1 MKKLSA
7 LLLAILLLTVQ
18 SAALLQAAAE
28 DGSPA
33 EQVTL
38 RVGNPTPMRGEFFT
52 ELWGNATSDIDV
64 RRLLH
69 GYNLIRWDATISGFA
84 FDRTVIRDVK
94 MTKAENGDHTYTI
107 QLKQDLFYSDG
118 TPITARDYAFSL
130 LLQMSPVITEIGG
143 VPQRRDYLVGGA
155 AYLEGKT
162 ETLAGVRLLADDT
175 LAVTV
180 SHEYLPFFYETGLLQ
195 CNPYPISVIA
205 PGVAVADDGEGA
217 YLTNEDPNASEP
229 VFTAELLRKTILD
242 PETGYQSHPAAVS
255 GPYQLTSWD
264 GRTAVFSVNPYFKGN
279 ANGRKPSIPSISYT
293 LAENETMLEKLRS
306 GEFDLLNK
314 VMRADVVKEALE
326 MAGSFECTVSTYSRT
341 GLSFISFSCE
351 KPTVSS
357 ENVRQAIAWC
367 MDRDA
372 IVANYTDNNGIRVD
386 GYYGVGQWMY
396 GIVTG
401 GIEPPVDPPKAGS
414 PEEEIK
420 AYEKTM
426 AAYKALN
433 LRGLTKY
440 TVNTDRAVSLLEA
453 DGWKLNAEGIREK
466 EIDGAT
472 VTLDLV
478 LAYPEGNQ
486 IENLFGSYLIPNLE
500 KAGIRL
506 TLKPMSMEDILTAF
520 YKQGDREEDM
530 LYLASNFDL
539 LFDPSVNFILN
550 EDGEPNWSYTNH
562 EDQTLY
568 RLAQDM
574 SATKPGDVLAY
585 LQKWVAFQERFNKTL
600 PMLPIYS
607 NMYFD
612 VFTSDLVGYQA
623 ARYPTWSEAIVP
635 ATLK

>member
-7 LLLAILLLTVQ
+7 LLLAILLLA
-18 SAALLQAAAE
+18 SLLQGVAE
-28 DGSPA
+28 EGTPA

-38 RVGNPTPMRGEFFT
+38 RVGSTTPMRGEFFT

-69 GYNLIRWDATISGFA
+69 GYNLVRWDGSISGFA

-94 MTKAENGDHTYTI
+94 MEKTENGDHTYTI
-107 QLKQDLFYSDG
+107 RLQQDLQYSDE
-118 TPITARDYAFSL
+118 TAITARDYAFSL
-130 LLQMSPVITEIGG
+130 LLQMSPVIAEIGG
-143 VPQRRDYLVGGA
+143 VPMRRDYLVGGA
-155 AYLEGKT
+155 AYLEGQADV
-162 ETLAGVRLLADDT
+162 LAGVRVLADDT

-180 SHEYLPFFYETGLLQ
+180 SHEYLPFFYEIGLLQ
-195 CNPYPISVIA
+195 CNPYPIHVIA
-205 PGVAVADDGEGA
+205 PGVAVADDGEGV
-217 YLTNEDPNASEP
+217 YLANEDPDVSEP
-229 VFTAELLRKTILD
+229 VFTAELLKKTILD

-255 GPYQLTSWD
+255 GPYQLTGWD
-264 GRTAVFSVNPYFKGN
+264 GQTAEFTLNPCFKGN
-279 ANGRKPSIPSISYT
+279 ASGKKPTIQNLVYT
-293 LAENETMLEKLRS
+293 LAENDTMLEKLRS
-306 GEFDLLNK
+306 GEFGLLNK
-314 VMRADVVKEALE
+314 VMRADVVREALE
-326 MAGSFECTVSTYSRT
+326 MAKSDEFTASKYPRT

-351 KPTVSS
+351 KPAVNS
-357 ENVRQAIAWC
+357 EKVRQAIAWC
-367 MDRDA
+367 LDRDA

-401 GIEPPVDPPKAGS
+401 SIQPPVDPPAAGS

-440 TVNTDRAVSLLEA
+440 AVDTNRAVSLLEA
-453 DGWKLNAEGIREK
+453 DGWTLNDQGIREK
-466 EIDGAT
+466 EINGET

-478 LAYPEGNQ
+478 LAYPEGNS
-486 IENLFGSYLIPNLE
+486 IEGLFQSCLVPNLE

-506 TLKPMSMEDILTAF
+506 TLKPMSMEDLLTAF
-520 YKQGDREEDM
+520 YKQGDREADM

-539 LFDPSVNFILN
+539 LFDPSVNFILS
-550 EDGEPNWSYTNH
+550 EDGVPNWSYTNH

-574 SATKPGDVLAY
+574 RATRPGDVLTY
-585 LQKWVAFQERFNKTL
+585 LKKWVAFQERFNKTL
-600 PMLPIYS
+600 PMIPIYS

-623 ARYPTWSEAIVP
+623 ARYPSWSEAIVP

>member
-7 LLLAILLLTVQ
+7 LLLAILLLA
-18 SAALLQAAAE
+18 SLLQAAAE
-28 DGSPA
+28 EGTPA

-38 RVGNPTPMRGEFFT
+38 RVGNTTPMRGEFFT

-69 GYNLIRWDATISGFA
+69 GYNLVRWDGSISGFA
-84 FDRTVIRDVK
+84 FDRTVIRDVR
-94 MTKAENGDHTYTI
+94 MERTGDGDHTYTI
-107 QLKQDLFYSDG
+107 RLWQDLRYSDE
-118 TPITARDYAFSL
+118 TAITARDYAFSL
-130 LLQMSPVITEIGG
+130 LLQMSPVMAEIGG
-143 VPQRRDYLVGGA
+143 VPLRRDYLAGGA
-155 AYLEGKT
+155 AYADGTTDVLS
-162 ETLAGVRLLADDT
+162 GVRVLAEDT

-180 SHEYLPFFYETGLLQ
+180 SHEVLPFFYETGLLE
-195 CNPYPISVIA
+195 CNPYPIHVIA
-205 PGVAVADDGEGA
+205 PGVTVADDGEGV
-217 YLTNEDPNASEP
+217 YLANEDPDVSEP

-264 GRTAVFSVNPYFKGN
+264 GVTAEFTLNPCYKGN
-279 ANGRKPSIPSISYT
+279 ANGRKPTIPNLVYT
-293 LAENETMLEKLRS
+293 LAENDTMLEKLRS
-306 GEFDLLNK
+306 GEFGLLNK

-326 MAGSFECTVSTYSRT
+326 MAKTDEFNAGRYPRT

-351 KPTVSS
+351 KPTVGS
-357 ENVRQAIAWC
+357 EKVRQAIAWC

-372 IVANYTDNNGIRVD
+372 IVKDYTDNNGIRVD
-386 GYYGVGQWMY
+386 GYYGIGQWMV

-401 GIEPPVDPPKAGS
+401 SIQPPVEPPKAGS
-414 PEEEIK
+414 TEEEIK

-426 AAYKALN
+426 AGYKALN
-433 LRGLTKY
+433 LKGLTRY
-440 TVNTDRAVSLLEA
+440 AVDTDRAVSLLEA
-453 DGWKLNAEGIREK
+453 DGWTLNEQGIREK
-466 EIDGAT
+466 EIDGET

-478 LAYPEGNQ
+478 LAYPEGNS
-486 IENLFGSYLIPNLE
+486 IEGLFRTYLIPNLE

-506 TLKPMSMEDILTAF
+506 TLKPLSMDDILAAF
-520 YKQGDREEDM
+520 YKQDDREADM

-550 EDGEPNWSYTNH
+550 EDGVPNWSYTNH
-562 EDQTLY
+562 EDPTLY

-574 SATKPGDVLAY
+574 RATRPGDVLTY

-612 VFTSDLVGYQA
+612 VYTSDLTGYQA
-623 ARYPTWSEAIVP
+623 GRYPTWSEAIVP
-635 ATLK
+635 AALK